1 MYRFK
6 SLALAIVLAFFPF
19 MNGHAADQADV
30 RFDTVMLH
38 AGKKIVHAEV
48 AATDAQREQGLMYR
62 KSLPE
67 NNGMLFVFDRPAR
80 SCMWMKNTLIPLSVA
95 FIDYDGIIVNIE
107 EMAPMTTDSHCSAG
121 WIRYALEMN
130 AGWFSKNGLG
140 PGSRISGLPR

>member
-1 MYRFK
+1 MCRLGSFL
-6 SLALAIVLAFFPF
+6 LAVVLAVFPF
-19 MNGHAADQADV
+19 MNGYAADTAGG
-30 RFDTVMLH
+30 RFDTVILH
-38 AGKKIVHAEV
+38 AGKKIIHAEV

-95 FIDYDGIIVNIE
+95 FIDYEGTIVNIE
-107 EMAPMTTDSHCSAG
+107 EMIPMTTDSHCSAG

-130 AGWFSKNGLG
+130 AGWFSKNGLR